1 MASDL
6 PAPPTESG
14 VYPED
19 RMKVSRWLTWK
30 EADDGRKIP
39 RAPYHNSNQPDRYVS
54 AQDPTIWTDFETAAE
69 WADKLPHHQLAYVIP
84 DRNDFET
91 DLVVIDYDDTRD
103 PDTGE
108 IHPFVHDH
116 LADADS
122 YADVSPSGTGV
133 HILCRGQLPERVKT
147 ISDDLSEH
155 EAFPEASIEVYE
167 SARFITM
174 TGRHIAG
181 TPTETRDCRAFLDGL
196 VEDYATVSA
205 ATPDEV
211 AFEPDTTRGDIE
223 DVETTSDIQDVF
235 DAIQHVRP
243 RDISLRSTVTEERA
257 DGTQSLDPSWA
268 NSSSGTRLAQLDEG
282 WVYRDG
288 LIGLD
293 ALQVVGLE
301 EGIITDERDYPSGED
316 FWEAVDE
323 LRARGAHIPG
333 YEEDKSEAAPSA
345 SDWSPAPDATPDH
358 TPDRGADAQATSS
371 SSPSDLGSSHSS
383 GRTRGRDSPRRGE
396 GAESLYKAEIDRLE
410 AELEARE
417 ERIDDLEAELDER
430 TKKLRRIHVRN
441 SQLED
446 ALKNDAEVQ
455 VRALDTDTLVDIL
468 DDQTLVAIVEY
479 VADTHAD
486 DDGNL
491 ELSTADDSG
500 GHLASL
506 KSFLRSDS
514 SSSTSR

>member
-1 MASDL
+1 
-6 PAPPTESG
+6 
-14 VYPED
+14 
-19 RMKVSRWLTWK
+19 MKVSRWLTWK

-69 WADKLPHHQLAYVIP
+69 WADKLPHHQPAYVIP

-91 DLVVIDYDDTRD
+91 DLVVIDYDDARD
-103 PDTGE
+103 PDTGK
-108 IHPFVHDH
+108 IHPLVHDH
-116 LADADS
+116 LADAES

-155 EAFPEASIEVYE
+155 QAFPEASIEVYE

-211 AFEPDTTRGDIE
+211 AFEPDTTREDIE

-293 ALQVVGLE
+293 ALQVVALE
-301 EGIITDERDYPSGED
+301 DGIITDEQDYPSGED

-323 LRARGAHIPG
+323 LRARGAHIPV

-345 SDWSPAPDATPDH
+345 SDWSPAPDSAPDY
-358 TPDRGADAQATSS
+358 TPDRDADAQATGS
-371 SSPSDLGSSHSS
+371 SSPSDPGSSHSS

-417 ERIDDLEAELDER
+417 ERIDELEAELDER

-455 VRALDTDTLVDIL
+455 VHALDTDTLVDIL
-468 DDQTLVAIVEY
+468 DEQTLVAIVEY

-491 ELSTADDSG
+491 EHSTADDSG
-500 GHLASL
+500 GRLARL
-506 KSFLRSDS
+506 KSLLRSDS